1 MIVVLRFSDL
11 IIDLFMLNSKL
22 LRIIITI
29 TNDLTAATEM
39 IPFSLEVHA
48 YNLKTNKSK
57 RDKNNLLPFQD
68 SENYKMRILIHY
80 QRETN
85 K

>member
-22 LRIIITI
+22 LRIIITT

-39 IPFSLEVHA
+39 IPSYLETITKIDL
-48 YNLKTNKSK
+48 LKLELQQK
-57 RDKNNLLPFQD
+57 
-68 SENYKMRILIHY
+68 E
-80 QRETN
+80 
-85 K
+85 